1 MLRAVAATVVLLYHL
16 ATTAAYGW
24 LATSGWRL
32 EAARFVEA
40 IGFAGVDL
48 FFVISGIVMVYS
60 SYDRLGEAREIAPF
74 VKRRVARIYPL
85 YWVCTAAVI
94 ALAWWAPSLASREKF
109 ATLSVLKSFFLWPQ
123 DDYPVVAVGW
133 TLTFEMYFYLAFAG
147 MIALPRR
154 VLPEALVVWAA
165 MTLVLFSIFDRPEY
179 RASLAG
185 NLRVPLLASP
195 MALEFI
201 AGCFIGW
208 RTQTGRLPLGAAAL
222 AAGLITLAVVGGAL
236 RLRYPLEMHYGIAR
250 VAVFGTAA
258 ALIAYGCIALE
269 RDQKLRVPRTLKL
282 GGDASYSL
290 YLTHMYVLWGVARL
304 WPTSPVSDAE
314 GVIRTAMTPV
324 ALLACGIAALASYR
338 WIERPLHRRFLL
350 VLGVAPH
357 GGPGRT
363 VAT

>member
-1 MLRAVAATVVLLYHL
+1 MLRAVAATMVLLYHL
-16 ATTAAYGW
+16 ATTTAYGW

-48 FFVISGIVMVYS
+48 FFVISGVVMVYS
-60 SYDRLGEAREIAPF
+60 SYDRLGEAQEIAPF

-85 YWVCTAAVI
+85 YWVCTATVI
-94 ALAWWAPSLASREKF
+94 AMAWLAPSLASREKF

-123 DDYPVVAVGW
+123 DEYPVVAVGW

-154 VLPEALVVWAA
+154 VLPGALVVWAA
-165 MTLVLFSIFDRPEY
+165 ITLVLFSIFDRPEY
-179 RASLAG
+179 RESLDG

-195 MALEFI
+195 LALEFI

-208 RTQTGRLPLGAAAL
+208 RARTGRMPLGAVSL
-222 AAGLITLAVVGGAL
+222 AAGLVTLAAIGSAL
-236 RLRYPLEMHYGIAR
+236 RMRFPLDMHYGIAR

-269 RDQKLRVPRTLKL
+269 RDQKLRVPRALKL

-304 WPTSPVSDAE
+304 WPASPASDAE
-314 GVIRTAMTPV
+314 GVLRAAMTPV
-324 ALLACGIAALASYR
+324 ALLACVVAALGSYR
-338 WIERPLHRRFLL
+338 WIERPLHRCFLQ